1 MSKDY
6 LNFNEDRIKLLTV
19 GQKFST
25 YRDLCDYLELEFVKG
40 NTRNAQMRE
49 LSRYVHLK
57 VNRNGS
63 ITVVEKYENPVKKV
77 DKRENGNNKVYMDLV
92 KLILLN
98 YLRDNMDDEL
108 QYVCIT
114 NSTLY
119 ELLGFVND
127 DYLIEFVRKYKVDAN
142 HKNSIAELKEE
153 FNITPFDMNN
163 FYEHSRLKFNS
174 IINRALKDL
183 EENFIIF
190 VNPAFMITEFM
201 ETEYNMRLKED
212 ILERLKNEDIS
223 EVQLY
228 NMLNKF
234 ELTTTKIA
242 DDSEISDILN
252 ITREALSS
260 LEFDYIIDA
269 YKKGESSNL
278 FREITLQLLENNNWI
293 FCYKT
298 RKFHFSESTIN
309 AGIRISEK
317 DVEKR
322 KAQVKKL
329 NSLIKD
335 AVNQSAVSAYNNNLK
350 KQEQI
355 ESDALN
361 NILTDDKV
369 FRFKDNYIEV
379 RQALVEYFMSLEKD
393 EKSKN

>member
-1 MSKDY
+1 MAKKRLDY
-6 LNFNEDRIKLLTV
+6 NEDKLKSLMV
-19 GQKFST
+19 GDKFAT
-25 YRDLCDYLELEFVKG
+25 YRDLCEYISADFAKG
-40 NTRNAQMRE
+40 NTRIAQFKE
-49 LSRYVHLK
+49 WEQYVKLR

-127 DYLIEFVRKYKVDAN
+127 DYLVEFVRKYKVDTI
-142 HKNSIAELKEE
+142 HKNNIAELKEE

-350 KQEQI
+350 KQERI